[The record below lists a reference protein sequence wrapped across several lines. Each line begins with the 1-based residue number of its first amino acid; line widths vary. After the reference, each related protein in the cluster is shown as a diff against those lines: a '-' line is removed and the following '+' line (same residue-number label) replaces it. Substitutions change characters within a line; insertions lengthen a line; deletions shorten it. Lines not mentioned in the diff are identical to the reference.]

1 MASPTNLK
9 IDGVNFQQIRDNFKN
24 YLKNQDQFTDIN
36 FDASG
41 ISTLIDILTFN
52 TYYNSFYVNMV
63 STESNLNTAQR
74 RNSIVN
80 LASTL
85 NYIPRSKTSA
95 KMAGTIVVTPVN
107 SSANITVPQYT
118 RFNAVSDGITYAFIT
133 QEPHTFTAASNYTLD
148 DIQLIQGRFIS
159 QRYTV
164 NIQDSSQR
172 FLISNAN
179 VDTATLNVRVQ
190 TSSTIGT
197 LRVFESTANLVEVTG
212 ESLVYFLKEVED
224 GLYEID
230 FGDNIL
236 GAGLDND
243 NIVIIDYVVTE
254 GETGNQIVAVSQAST
269 VAGLE
274 AIEFII
280 DANTTSSGGEER
292 ETLERIKFAAPKSYA
307 SQNRAVTVEDYRAI
321 LLNSP
326 NVGSVSVWGG
336 EDNDP
341 PFYGRVFIAIKP
353 SVGENLTATEKD
365 NITKTIL
372 YNKKIVTI
380 QNEIIDAE
388 FIFISIDAEVL
399 FDPNQSVATETS
411 VKSKVIDTIKKYN
424 DTDINQFSKYLRQS
438 KLSRLIDTCER
449 SILNTNLTLSMYKEF
464 DVQLGQESRYII
476 NFSNPILGTTIGRP
490 SSHPYASG
498 TSISSSAFSFGGFS
512 NCFLE
517 DNNGFIRVF
526 RRVEQSVFGVSQNVG
541 TVNYVTGQV
550 ILSNFNPIAISTG
563 GVTFRISA
571 IPANND
577 ILPLRGQIVS
587 VRDEDITVNLKND
600 KIINLVRR

>member
-95 KMAGTIVVTPVN
+95 KMVGTIVVTPVN

-197 LRVFESTANLVEVTG
+197 LRVFESPANLVEVTG

-236 GAGLDND
+236 GVGLDND

-274 AIEFII
+274 AIEFTI
-280 DANTTSSGGEER
+280 DANTNSSGGEER

-380 QNEIIDAE
+380 QNEIIDPE

-550 ILSNFNPIAISTG
+550 ILSNFNPLAISTG

-571 IPANND
+571 IPANKD

-587 VRDEDITVNLKND
+587 IRDEDITVNLKND
-600 KIINLVRR
+600 KIISLVRR